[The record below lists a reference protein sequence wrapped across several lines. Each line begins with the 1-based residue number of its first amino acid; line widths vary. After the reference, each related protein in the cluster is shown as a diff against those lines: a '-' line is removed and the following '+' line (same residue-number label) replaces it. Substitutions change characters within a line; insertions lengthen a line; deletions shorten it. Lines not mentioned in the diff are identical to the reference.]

1 MSEGP
6 RTVIAMAEQM
16 QLNRPNA
23 VLETGAV
30 LETSAALDDLCPRCD
45 ADAVRV
51 IVYGPLDFEVE
62 AVDAGDLFGDAP
74 IFDCRDCGFEWG
86 LAVRDLL
93 A

>member
-1 MSEGP
+1 MPSMSEAP
-6 RTVIAMAEQM
+6 RTVNAMTDT
-16 QLNRPNA
+16 QLHPA
-23 VLETGAV
+23 PH
-30 LETSAALDDLCPRCD
+30 ALDDPCPRCGS
-45 ADAVRV
+45 ATVRA

-62 AVDAGDLFGDAP
+62 TIDAAEAFSAFDDAP

>member
-16 QLNRPNA
+16 QLNRTPHA
-23 VLETGAV
+23 LE
-30 LETSAALDDLCPRCD
+30 DPCPRCGS
-45 ADAVRV
+45 ATVRV
-51 IVYGPLDFEVE
+51 IVYGPLDFDVE
-62 AVDAGDLFGDAP
+62 AVDTADAFDDAP

-93 A
+93 G

>member
-6 RTVIAMAEQM
+6 RTVIAMTQQM
-16 QLNRPNA
+16 QLNRDMANHS
-23 VLETGAV
+23 VLE
-30 LETSAALDDLCPRCD
+30 DPCPRCGSETIR
-45 ADAVRV
+45 A

-62 AVDAGDLFGDAP
+62 VVDVVDAFADAP

-93 A
+93 S